1 VALAAVSAV
10 AATSSGNF
18 ADAHGVAASS
28 AAALDHGFQTALYAL
43 TALLGLGALI
53 AITLVRPAPAAAEAS
68 APQPEPE
75 RVAFEEAA

>member
-1 VALAAVSAV
+1 M
-10 AATSSGNF
+10 
-18 ADAHGVAASS
+18 
-28 AAALDHGFQTALYAL
+28 AALDHGFQTALYAL